1 MSQIIFKDTKIWFLS
16 YILVHGI
23 GSFIISG
30 GAEFGIAYSMYAK
43 SPFKVTLWGFPNTF
57 SGDCALTIFIQTCAT
72 WLIEEILVGWDI
84 RSDKINPTHIWFNNN
99 YYNNNNKFIN
109 YIINWYFETGITTL
123 SKSTEIELMN
133 YKNFKDY
140 YYYKN
145 NDSDNDDEKFGFI
158 NYFKNL
164 VSYNQLQFEIIKYNN
179 NYPYLNFVKKD
190 EKEDA
195 KEENL
200 NIINLNELPFPSYYP
215 QFYSNIET
223 TYFGIPF
230 IRVKKPRLLILK
242 ILLWLTNKICRGLIL
257 AGILFIFI
265 WPITMG
271 IMASIGTREPGNS
284 VEYTFHHFR
293 TPQVAKLLYGGIIGL
308 LLTPIISGIILTRHN
323 WMMKEITELKNE
335 EVNSLKDEKELDSDD
350 NTAVEDN
357 IDKDQQEDQQ
367 EDQDQGIDGNIPL
380 ESQLTA

>member
-1 MSQIIFKDTKIWFLS
+1 MSQIAFKDTRIWFLS

-43 SPFKVTLWGFPNTF
+43 SAYKVTLWGFPNTF

-84 RSDKINPTHIWFNNN
+84 RSDKINPTFVWFNNN
-99 YYNNNNKFIN
+99 FQTKFIN
-109 YIINWYFETGITTL
+109 YIINWYFETGMTTL
-123 SKSTEIELMN
+123 SKSTELELMG
-133 YKNFKDY
+133 YKNFKY
-140 YYYKN
+140 YYYY
-145 NDSDNDDEKFGFI
+145 SQDDGDDTKDKFGI
-158 NYFKNL
+158 LRYLQKL
-164 VSYNQLQFEIIKYNN
+164 VSHNQLQFEIIKYNN
-179 NYPYLNFVKKD
+179 NYPYLGFQQD
-190 EKEDA
+190 
-195 KEENL
+195 EENSNL
-200 NIINLNELPFPSYYP
+200 VGLNELPYPSYYP
-215 QFYSNIET
+215 QIYGNIET

-230 IRVKKPRLLILK
+230 IKVKKPKAPILK
-242 ILLWLTNKICRGLIL
+242 LLLWLTNKICRGLIL
-257 AGILFIFI
+257 AAILFIFI

-271 IMASIGTREPGNS
+271 IMASIGTREPGT

-308 LLTPIISGIILTRHN
+308 LLTPVISGIILTRHN
-323 WMMKEITELKNE
+323 WMMKEITELKE
-335 EVNSLKDEKELDSDD
+335 GESPDIHEKELDSDD

-357 IDKDQQEDQQ
+357 IEK
-367 EDQDQGIDGNIPL
+367 EDQDQDQDEDQDIDGDGDSDIPL